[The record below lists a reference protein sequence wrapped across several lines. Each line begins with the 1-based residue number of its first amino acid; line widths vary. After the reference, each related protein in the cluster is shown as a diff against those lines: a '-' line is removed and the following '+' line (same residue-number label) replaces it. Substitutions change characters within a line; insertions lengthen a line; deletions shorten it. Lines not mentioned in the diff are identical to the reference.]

1 MADSGLGPDHASKSC
16 AAMTKQCSFHCGVK
30 KKKWGEG
37 GNFQRLLRAVTRF
50 ELFLKVTLQ
59 YLKGYVREVREL
71 ADHQSNPGETP
82 GPETKRKQF
91 GLCSR

>member
-1 MADSGLGPDHASKSC
+1 MLPNHALLRQNSVHFIAES
-16 AAMTKQCSFHCGVK
+16 K

-37 GNFQRLLRAVTRF
+37 GNFQRLLRAVTRS

-59 YLKGYVREVREL
+59 YFKGYVREVREL

>member
-1 MADSGLGPDHASKSC
+1 MLPNHALLRQNSVHFIAESK
-16 AAMTKQCSFHCGVK
+16 KK

>member
-1 MADSGLGPDHASKSC
+1 MLPNHALLRQNSVHFIAESK
-16 AAMTKQCSFHCGVK
+16 K
-30 KKKWGEG
+30 KKKWGKG

-59 YLKGYVREVREL
+59 YFKGYVREVREL